1 MKRIAIAA
9 AVILPAF
16 AASFMMKHWV
26 REHPVDLEPR
36 ADATVS
42 CGRVVSMSPGITET
56 VFALGLGEQVVG
68 VTRYCTY
75 PPEAA
80 SRFQVG
86 GFLDPNYEALLAL
99 RPDLIL
105 LTPFH
110 RELQPELD
118 RLGLRYEIIGQDTVA
133 DIRES
138 FLRLGALCDRAAEA
152 AALTEALDG
161 RLSDIARRTGDRPRP
176 RVLMTTGRELQS
188 GMLNEV
194 YAVSSGS
201 FLSDLLTL
209 AGGVNCVTGEVAEYP
224 ALSAE
229 GILQLNPDVIIEFG
243 PESSGEASAA
253 AVKAWRA
260 LTGLE
265 AVRQSR
271 VYYLG
276 GARYTIPGPRIVET
290 LDALENCLYPD
301 GEAPPS

>member
-1 MKRIAIAA
+1 MEPGDGAA
-9 AVILPAF
+9 
-16 AASFMMKHWV
+16 
-26 REHPVDLEPR
+26 
-36 ADATVS
+36 VS
-42 CGRVVSMSPGITET
+42 CGRLVCLSPGITET
-56 VFALGLGEQVVG
+56 VFALGLGNQVVG

-75 PPEAA
+75 PPEATQ
-80 SRFQVG
+80 RFQVG

-118 RLGLRYEIIGQDTVA
+118 RLGLRYEIIRQDTVA

-138 FLRLGALCDRAAEA
+138 FLRLGALCGCETEA
-152 AALTEALDG
+152 AALTEALDR
-161 RLSDIARRTGDRPRP
+161 RLADIARRAGDWPHP

-194 YAVSSGS
+194 YAISSGS

-209 AGGVNCVTGEVAEYP
+209 AGGVNCVSGKIAEYP

-243 PESSGEASAA
+243 PETSEEAAEA
-253 AVKAWRA
+253 AVAAWQA
-260 LTGLE
+260 LAVLE

-276 GARYTIPGPRIVET
+276 GARHTIPGPRIVET
-290 LDALENCLYPD
+290 LDALEKCLYPD
-301 GEAPPS
+301 EEASHP

>member
-1 MKRIAIAA
+1 MKRITAAA
-9 AVILPAF
+9 AVILLAF
-16 AASFMMKHWV
+16 AISFILKCRV
-26 REHPVDLEPR
+26 QAEPESSGPGS
-36 ADATVS
+36 DAAVS
-42 CGRVVSMSPGITET
+42 CGRLVCLSPGITET

-68 VTRYCTY
+68 VTRFCTY

-80 SRFQVG
+80 QRFQVG

-99 RPDLIL
+99 QPDLIL

-118 RLGLRYEIIGQDTVA
+118 RLGLRYKIIGQDTVA

-138 FLRLGALCDRAAEA
+138 FLRLGALCGREAEA
-152 AALTEALDG
+152 AALTEMLDG
-161 RLSDIARRTGDRPRP
+161 RLENIAHRDGGRPHP

-194 YAVSSGS
+194 YAISSGS

-229 GILQLNPDVIIEFG
+229 GILQLNPEVIIEFG
-243 PESSGEASAA
+243 PENSGEASAA
-253 AVKAWRA
+253 AVQAWQV

-290 LDALENCLYPD
+290 LDALEKCLYS
-301 GEAPPS
+301 GEAPHP